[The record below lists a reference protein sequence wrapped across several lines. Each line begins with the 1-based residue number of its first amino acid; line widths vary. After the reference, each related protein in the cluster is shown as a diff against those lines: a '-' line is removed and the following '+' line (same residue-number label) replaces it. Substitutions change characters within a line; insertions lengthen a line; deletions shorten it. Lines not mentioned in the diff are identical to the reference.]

1 MGDKDN
7 KLRWANYR
15 KANDNSPEVRK
26 SELDLM
32 LKRVNPRDGE
42 IILEC
47 GTGNG
52 YLTFPIAKKVRK
64 GGQVITYDVIEENLK
79 SVRIKNKDKK
89 LPIKVKKQKL
99 SYKFNEESNFFDK
112 IISIAAFHHYDN
124 LLEKT
129 GFSGRL
135 RALGEFNRI
144 LKLFAIFIATFIVL
158 YLVYKFVSY
167 YL

>member
-1 MGDKDN
+1 MFGKKFLIKMGDKDN

-89 LPIKVKKQKL
+89 LPIKVKKQKQL
-99 SYKFNEESNFFDK
+99 WIK
-112 IISIAAFHHYDN
+112 
-124 LLEKT
+124 
-129 GFSGRL
+129 
-135 RALGEFNRI
+135 
-144 LKLFAIFIATFIVL
+144 KL
-158 YLVYKFVSY
+158 
-167 YL
+167 